1 MKPRDLADLLL
12 LAAIWG
18 SSFLFMR
25 LVVPAFGPV
34 ALAFVRVSGAALL
47 LLPLLALR
55 GEWPHLR
62 RHWRPLLVLGLC
74 NSALPFLF
82 FGYAMYTLPTG
93 LAALFNAATPLFT
106 ALIAWAWLGDP
117 LTRWRALGL
126 ALGFAGVAGLAAVK
140 SLAGTD
146 AGSGASAAAVAG
158 VGAGDLRLDTATL
171 LAIVACLAGT
181 VLYGYAASFSK
192 RYLSQ
197 VPAMAMATG
206 TQLAAALALLPLAW
220 AQWPLQPPSGR
231 DWALAA
237 ALAVLASG
245 LAYILYFR
253 LLSRVGPTRAASVTF
268 LVPVFAAAWGG
279 LVLGERVTLPM
290 ALGGAVILAGT
301 GLVLGLWPRQPAQA
315 GR

>member
-82 FGYAMYTLPTG
+82 FGYAMYTLPAG

-140 SLAGTD
+140 SLAG
-146 AGSGASAAAVAG
+146 SGAGTA
-158 VGAGDLRLDTATL
+158 DLRLDTPTL

-220 AQWPLQPPSGR
+220 AQWPVQPPSAR